1 MKANGY
7 SFLIEMAYDIWRSG
21 ARLTEVPITF
31 YGRQKGNSEFSRRAI
46 LEAAILAWCLRL
58 GTGKKRKAG
67 QESVR

>member
-1 MKANGY
+1 MKSNGFD
-7 SFLIEMAYDIWRSG
+7 FLIEMAYDIWRSG
-21 ARLTEVPITF
+21 AHLTEVPITS